1 VTAAEFLKAVVDQA
15 TEAPQFDELAPDEQ
29 REVLAFAEMI
39 EFLVG
44 GHEIPQE
51 FFQA

>member
-1 VTAAEFLKAVVDQA
+1 MTAAEFLKAVVEQA
-15 TEAPQFDELAPDEQ
+15 TEQPKFDELAPGEQ

-44 GHEIPQE
+44 GHEIPE
-51 FFQA
+51 EAKS